1 MGEENEVERV
11 GLNQFSI
18 RYLVKTSY
26 CTVFMPSP
34 NTTKTTTI
42 IIYPKEIKVKND
54 NGETTLSF
62 KFDCSMSQ
70 ACLNMSCAFVREK
83 RLVESLKTL
92 NQP

>member
-1 MGEENEVERV
+1 MGEEREVERV

-26 CTVFMPSP
+26 CTVFMPTP

-42 IIYPKEIKVKND
+42 IIYPREIKVRNS
-54 NGETTLSF
+54 NGETSLSF

-70 ACLNMSCAFVREK
+70 ACLNMSCTFVREK
-83 RLVESLKTL
+83 RLAETTK
-92 NQP
+92 NINAP